1 MFRKFIDWV
10 RQVLQKLI
18 SKSNVKEKLHIDVA
32 VSDKMSEAISLWSNI
47 YEDKAPWLS
56 ETVQSMNLGSAI
68 ASEVARLVTIEME
81 SEITGSPRAD
91 YLQGQYQV
99 ILDNLRTYCEY
110 GCAKGGIAFKPYVD
124 GDTIAVD
131 AVHADRFFPT
141 KFDSAG
147 NITGAVF
154 VERITKGKKYYTR
167 FEYAEMTDAG
177 YQITNKAYESEAES
191 MIGREVSLE
200 SVEEWANL
208 EAKALIQNVEKPLF
222 AYFKVAQANA
232 IDSNSPLGVS
242 VYSRAV
248 TLLEE
253 ADKQFSRVLW
263 EMEGGELAIDADD
276 TLFREHGTDNLKL
289 PKGKERL
296 FRALKIMSESANPIQ
311 VFSPELRDQSLLHVE
326 DSLKK
331 KIEFACGLAYGTISD
346 PQNVDKTAE
355 EIKASKQRSYANVA
369 DNQKSLEVALRQLV
383 YAMDVWATIGN
394 LAPKGEYE
402 ISFEWDDSIVT
413 DIEVENVR
421 RLQQVQAGILRP
433 EKYYA
438 WYYGVSEEQALK
450 ELPGVDMLMDAEG
463 EPRPQNNT
471 DTQGVVDE
479 AEDVAGK
486 ALNGAQT
493 QSLIAVIAQ
502 YQSGAL
508 TIGQAINVISVAIGV
523 SKEEAKKILEGIE

>member
-32 VSDKMSEAISLWSNI
+32 VSDKMSNAISLWSSI

-56 ETVQSMNLGSAI
+56 DTVQSMNLGSAI
-68 ASEVARLVTIEME
+68 ASEVARLVTIEMK

-91 YLQGQYQV
+91 YLQEQYQV

-124 GDTIAVD
+124 GGTIAVD

-167 FEYAEMTDAG
+167 FEHAEMTYAG
-177 YQITNKAYESEAES
+177 YQIANKAYESENES
-191 MIGREVSLE
+191 MIGREISLE
-200 SVEEWANL
+200 SVEEWANI
-208 EAKALIQNVEKPLF
+208 EPEALIQNVEKPLF

-248 TLLEE
+248 NQIEE
-253 ADKQFSRVLW
+253 ADKQYSRMLW
-263 EMEGGELAIDADD
+263 EFEGGELAVDADD
-276 TLFREHGTDNLKL
+276 TLFKEPGTKNIKL

-296 FRALKIMSESANPIQ
+296 FRAHQIGVGDGKNPIQ
-311 VFSPELRDQSLLHVE
+311 VFSPDLRDQSIINGLNKILQRVE
-326 DSLKK
+326 FNS
-331 KIEFACGLAYGTISD
+331 GLAYGTISD

-394 LAPKGEYE
+394 LAPKGEHE
-402 ISFEWDDSIVT
+402 ISFEWDDSLIT
-413 DIEVENVR
+413 DREKEFNQR
-421 RLQQVQAGILRP
+421 MLLMQMGEMQKGELR
-433 EKYYA
+433 A
-438 WYYGVSEEQALK
+438 WYLGETLEQAQEQLAGAE
-450 ELPGVDMLMDAEG
+450 ELVE
-463 EPRPQNNT
+463 
-471 DTQGVVDE
+471 
-479 AEDVAGK
+479 
-486 ALNGAQT
+486 
-493 QSLIAVIAQ
+493 
-502 YQSGAL
+502 
-508 TIGQAINVISVAIGV
+508 
-523 SKEEAKKILEGIE
+523 